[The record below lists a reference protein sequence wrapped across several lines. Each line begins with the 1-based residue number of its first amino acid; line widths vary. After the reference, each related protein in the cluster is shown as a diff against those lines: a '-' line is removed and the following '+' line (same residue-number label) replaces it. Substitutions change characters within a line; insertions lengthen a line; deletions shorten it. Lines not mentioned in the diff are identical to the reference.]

1 MFSNLKKIFLN
12 FYYKKKLINLNKQ
25 IFADSCHCDSKRIFL
40 IEFNAFHNLH
50 AVYSVFG
57 NFYKKKFNCNIHA
70 FFNYSLLSSS
80 LQFSFINK
88 IKWNIGNF
96 FSLRNFGVYR
106 SFGVKKIFRPSIDKN
121 IRNFSENIFKKTFY
135 KIRKKEDILNL
146 KVHNI
151 LIGDLLYDTYLKSKI
166 TPTIDILSNDFKLF
180 YIDFLKLFFF
190 WYNFFKRNN
199 VCGVATSH
207 CVYSYAVI
215 LRIAKKKKVPAFIL
229 STNYLSK
236 FKNENYGGSINGNF
250 INYKNEFKCINKIY
264 KEEGIRESREIL
276 KKKFTGEFGAKVK
289 MDYTDVSSFSKIKNN
304 KKILVQNNKFKVLI
318 STHDF
323 FDAVHFYGKSFF
335 PDFYEWLIFLCEVS
349 KKTNYDWYIKNH
361 PAYGGKY
368 IKYQKFTDAIVK
380 NLVQQYKHIKLI
392 PNDISNKQLIAEGI
406 GAVLTV
412 YGTVASEYPYFGIP
426 VLNASKLNPHCSY
439 NFSRTPDSQRQ
450 YKRII
455 MNLNNLSVPKNA
467 RKQIIEYYFMRH
479 LFVDENWLFKS
490 YVLMLEKIG
499 GYHNLQSYNFYKYWV
514 NYCNKK
520 LIKEVEIKI
529 ERFLTNKDPRLSIIN

>member
-25 IFADSCHCDSKRIFL
+25 IFTDSCHCDSKRIFL

-121 IRNFSENIFKKTFY
+121 IRNFSENIFKKTFH

-190 WYNFFKRNN
+190 
-199 VCGVATSH
+199 GT
-207 CVYSYAVI
+207 
-215 LRIAKKKKVPAFIL
+215 
-229 STNYLSK
+229 
-236 FKNENYGGSINGNF
+236 
-250 INYKNEFKCINKIY
+250 
-264 KEEGIRESREIL
+264 
-276 KKKFTGEFGAKVK
+276 
-289 MDYTDVSSFSKIKNN
+289 
-304 KKILVQNNKFKVLI
+304 
-318 STHDF
+318 
-323 FDAVHFYGKSFF
+323 
-335 PDFYEWLIFLCEVS
+335 IFLKETMYVVLLHH
-349 KKTNYDWYIKNH
+349 TVFIH
-361 PAYGGKY
+361 M
-368 IKYQKFTDAIVK
+368 
-380 NLVQQYKHIKLI
+380 
-392 PNDISNKQLIAEGI
+392 QL
-406 GAVLTV
+406 
-412 YGTVASEYPYFGIP
+412 F
-426 VLNASKLNPHCSY
+426 
-439 NFSRTPDSQRQ
+439 
-450 YKRII
+450 
-455 MNLNNLSVPKNA
+455 
-467 RKQIIEYYFMRH
+467 
-479 LFVDENWLFKS
+479 
-490 YVLMLEKIG
+490 
-499 GYHNLQSYNFYKYWV
+499 
-514 NYCNKK
+514 
-520 LIKEVEIKI
+520 
-529 ERFLTNKDPRLSIIN
+529 